1 MRRPPPTEIAR
12 ARRRAAAGRPRRLA
26 VRAQPPPRG
35 GSRPSGRRGRREVGR
50 RERPSWPR
58 GRRLPP
64 APRRPHDREAGRRT
78 QRAWQ
83 ALRQHDCPE
92 RRARIRAAETR
103 EGVENGELLT
113 QRLLDAEAGE
123 APPQR
128 LERRDRRLQ
137 RTRDNLGTDGLDIR
151 RPRLLDRFE
160 QIVVRKRRHGR
171 RGRRSRRL
179 RGEAGCHPAAVRRT
193 GRAGSASLPGPN
205 ARGRIAPARG
215 RCPMASSS
223 STGADERTEH
233 SMSSVRA
240 ACGRSGDV
248 AAKHRSRQH
257 RRSCGPEAIA
267 LRAVSPGMT
276 KTAELGCGHS

>member
-179 RGEAGCHPAAVRRT
+179 RGEAGCHPAAFGEQVELVRRRFPVRT
-193 GRAGSASLPGPN
+193 QGAGLRPRGAGVRWLRHRAQARMRGPNTRCLPCGPRAG
-205 ARGRIAPARG
+205 APAMLLRNVAPG
-215 RCPMASSS
+215 NIA
-223 STGADERTEH
+223 GAADRRLSH
-233 SMSSVRA
+233 FVRYRPA
-240 ACGRSGDV
+240 
-248 AAKHRSRQH
+248 
-257 RRSCGPEAIA
+257 
-267 LRAVSPGMT
+267 
-276 KTAELGCGHS
+276 